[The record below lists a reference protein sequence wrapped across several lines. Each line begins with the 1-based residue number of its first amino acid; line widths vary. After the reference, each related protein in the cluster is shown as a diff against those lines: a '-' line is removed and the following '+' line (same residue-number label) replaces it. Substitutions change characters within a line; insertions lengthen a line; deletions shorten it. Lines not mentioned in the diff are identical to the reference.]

1 VRKPAPPSGGSMN
14 LGTLTQLVFVTLLL
28 CFGVVSAVTAAQR
41 VNVSENWDELRCDPY
56 VMLMSAFY
64 KPSIDPRSPSE
75 FARDNWKFC
84 QKQYIQQAISL
95 AAEAPR
101 RLLVAAEDNVGA
113 VTSMV
118 NSVADL
124 FSDIWKVCYQTYAS
138 FMERMKKVAKLF
150 QNFMINLYSIVERMD
165 AAVLSIIFGLVSF
178 IVTII
183 NTIKLTI
190 LIATIVIGIIL
201 AMMILMFYLLA
212 PISGLIAA
220 VSAILAASAAVAL
233 AMIAS
238 VELFTDKGACF
249 VTGTPVMMA
258 GGITKPIE
266 SVRIGDILYD
276 GGVVTACHEF
286 WSNDPVYDV
295 HGVGVT
301 GDHLILECGKMIPVR
316 EHRNAVRRELTWL
329 QRLQGGQPLWCLT
342 TSTRC
347 IQCNVAAT
355 FADWEEIPESDEAAL
370 GAWYQAVWKKV
381 NGEAAVGSPPPS
393 DEAGFTADTLV
404 ACKNLVGR
412 RVYRRIA
419 DIRVGEYVFVSETE
433 TTVVVG
439 VVVSSGDLE
448 SDAVMLPGLEGRVRG
463 GTWVYKEPLWSAA
476 SSVAEAAADHPVRWY
491 HLYTK
496 KGVFVL
502 QGGWQVRDASDVGLG
517 AIHELVEA
525 TVLKKTPRV
534 V

>member
-1 VRKPAPPSGGSMN
+1 MN
-14 LGTLTQLVFVTLLL
+14 LGTLTQLVFVTMFL
-28 CFGVVSAVTAAQR
+28 CVGLVSAVTVAQR
-41 VNVSENWDELRCDPY
+41 VNISENWEEQRCDPF
-56 VMLMSAFY
+56 VAAFSSFY
-64 KPSIDPRSPSE
+64 KPSTDPRSPSQ
-75 FARDNWKFC
+75 FARDNWSYC
-84 QKQYIQQAISL
+84 QKRYIERAISA

-101 RLLVAAEDNVGA
+101 QMAAAAESNVSA
-113 VTSMV
+113 VTGMV
-118 NSVADL
+118 STVADL
-124 FSDIWKVCYQTYAS
+124 FFEIWKVCHQTYAS
-138 FMERMKKVAKLF
+138 FMERMKSIAKLF
-150 QNFMINLYSIVERMD
+150 RNFMVNLYAIVERMD
-165 AAVLSIIFGLVSF
+165 AAVLSIIFGLISL

-183 NTIKLTI
+183 NTIKMTI
-190 LIATIVIGIIL
+190 LIAIIVIGIIL
-201 AMMILMFYLLA
+201 VMQILMFYLFS
-212 PISGLIAA
+212 PISGLILT
-220 VSAILAASAAVAL
+220 VSAILAASAVVVL
-233 AMIAS
+233 TTIATVFVS
-238 VELFTDKGACF
+238 ELFAPHGACF
-249 VTGTPVMMA
+249 VTGTPVIMT

-266 SVRIGDILYD
+266 SVRLGDILYD
-276 GGVVTACHEF
+276 GGIVTACHEF
-286 WSNDPVYDV
+286 WGNDPVYDV

-342 TSTRC
+342 TSTRS

-370 GAWYQAVWKKV
+370 SAWYHAVWKKL
-381 NGEAAVGSPPPS
+381 NGEAVAPPAPVS

-404 ACKNLVGR
+404 ACRNLLGR

-419 DIRVGEYVFVSETE
+419 DIRVGEYVFASETE

-476 SSVAEAAADHPVRWY
+476 SATGEAAADHPVRWY

-525 TVLKKTPRV
+525 TVLKKTPHV